1 LPLTQ
6 HDRAAQRVFRQRIR
20 FLEGNRVGMFPVA
33 MRYCWPSELD
43 LMAALAGLRY
53 RERYA
58 DRSRTPF
65 GSSSGRHIS
74 VYELAGPGSHASG

>member
-1 LPLTQ
+1 
-6 HDRAAQRVFRQRIR
+6 
-20 FLEGNRVGMFPVA
+20 MFPVA

-43 LMAALAGLRY
+43 RMAALAGLRY

-58 DRSRTPF
+58 DWSRTPF

-74 VYELAGPGSHASG
+74 VYELADPGSHASG